1 MTAQSHIFLP
11 ELEIPHLLNQLDDED
26 VRGSD
31 RRREWNIEDV
41 KTLQKGIQRTVV
53 RSTLLNTG

>member
-41 KTLQKGIQRTVV
+41 KTLQ
-53 RSTLLNTG
+53 